1 MCHSGRSQRQQHEC
15 YHARQ
20 DERGTNVDIY
30 VGNLSRE
37 VTEGELKQEFLAF
50 GRVTSVRVVKDRR
63 SGQSKGFAFVEMPSQ
78 SEGQAA
84 IAGLKGRTL
93 RDRTLD
99 VTESHP
105 R

>member
-1 MCHSGRSQRQQHEC
+1 MCHSGRSQRQQHEY

-20 DERGTNVDIY
+20 DERSTNVDIY

-37 VTEGELKQEFLAF
+37 VTEGELRQEFLAF
-50 GRVTSVRVVKDRR
+50 GRVTSVRVAKEKR
-63 SGQSKGFAFVEMPSQ
+63 SGQSKGFAFVEMPSE

-84 IAGLKGRTL
+84 IAGLKGRSL

-99 VTESHP
+99 VTEARP

>member
-1 MCHSGRSQRQQHEC
+1 
-15 YHARQ
+15 
-20 DERGTNVDIY
+20 VDIY

-37 VTEGELKQEFLAF
+37 VTEAELRQEFLTF

-78 SEGQAA
+78 AEGQAA
-84 IAGLKGRTL
+84 IAGLKGKTL

-99 VTESHP
+99 VTEAHP

>member
-1 MCHSGRSQRQQHEC
+1 
-15 YHARQ
+15 
-20 DERGTNVDIY
+20 VDIY

-37 VTEGELKQEFLAF
+37 VTEAELRQEFLAF
-50 GRVTSVRVVKDRR
+50 GKVTSVRLARDRH
-63 SGQSKGFAFVEMPSQ
+63 SGLSKGFAFVAMPQ
-78 SEGQAA
+78 KSEGEAA

-99 VTESHP
+99 VSEARP

>member
-1 MCHSGRSQRQQHEC
+1 
-15 YHARQ
+15 
-20 DERGTNVDIY
+20 VDIY

-37 VTEGELKQEFLAF
+37 VTEGELKQEFIAF
-50 GRVTSVRVVKDRR
+50 GKVTSVRVVKDRR

>member
-1 MCHSGRSQRQQHEC
+1 
-15 YHARQ
+15 
-20 DERGTNVDIY
+20 VDIY

-37 VTEGELKQEFLAF
+37 VTEAELRQEFLAF
-50 GRVTSVRVVKDRR
+50 GKVTSVRVAKDRR

-78 SEGQAA
+78 AEGQAA
-84 IAGLKGRTL
+84 IAGLKGKTL
-93 RDRTLD
+93 RERTLD

>member
-1 MCHSGRSQRQQHEC
+1 M
-15 YHARQ
+15 
-20 DERGTNVDIY
+20 DIY

-37 VTEGELKQEFLAF
+37 VTEGELRQEFLAF
-50 GRVTSVRVVKDRR
+50 GRVTSVRVAKERR
-63 SGQSKGFAFVEMPSQ
+63 SGQSKGFAFVEMPSEP
-78 SEGQAA
+78 EGQAA

-99 VTESHP
+99 VTEARP